1 MVRSGCLNTVVGS
14 LRACCYVLTGIVFL
28 CADACYV
35 GAQEE
40 AAPPAAEPG
49 EPPAVQAPRTRL
61 ETQIELEQLLEE
73 ENYDAAAIAAQ
84 QLLDLA
90 IAEYGEGSREVGH
103 ALQKLAEAQRLAG
116 QLNAAELNY
125 LNAIETFRS
134 VDGPFSELTIDP
146 SIGLGD
152 TYQSDGQYMNAVSA
166 YNEARTLQRR
176 LNGLLSEEQIKVMD
190 RMTRSFQS
198 MAMHVE
204 ADEQQREAMTLVERI
219 YGPDSEESLQAI
231 YKYARWLQD
240 VYRFSESREQ
250 YERAIRII
258 RAAYGKEN
266 VLLVEPYRGIG
277 NSFRSQGLQD
287 PRGASALRS
296 AVELLEN
303 EEQPDALLL
312 AEALTDV
319 GDWETAFEPS
329 GSGHEAYRKAWNLL
343 SASPQ
348 GLEQRTESF
357 QSSRPRVVLL
367 ENMSIRGLASNPN
380 DPEAVQG
387 HVLIRFDVDP
397 FGRTQNVSI
406 VESVPPGF
414 KDDSAQ
420 RSMSLSRFRPRMED
434 GDFVFARDRGY
445 MITFSYMPNAA
456 D

>member
-1 MVRSGCLNTVVGS
+1 V
-14 LRACCYVLTGIVFL
+14 
-28 CADACYV
+28 CA
-35 GAQEE
+35 GAPHV
-40 AAPPAAEPG
+40 AAQDETEPAATESN
-49 EPPAVQAPRTRL
+49 ETPAAQAPLTRL

-73 ENYDAAAIAAQ
+73 EDYAAAVVAAQ
-84 QLLDLA
+84 QLLELT
-90 IAEYGEGSREVGH
+90 IEEYGERSLEVGQ
-103 ALQKLAEAQRLAG
+103 ARYELAQAQRLAG
-116 QLNAAELNY
+116 QLDAAELNY

-176 LNGLLSEEQIKVMD
+176 INGLLSEDQIDVMD
-190 RMTRSFQS
+190 RMTQSFQS
-198 MAMHVE
+198 MAMHTE
-204 ADEQQREAMTLVERI
+204 ADEQQREAMTLIERI

-250 YERAIRII
+250 FERAIRII

-303 EEQPDALLL
+303 QEQPDPVLL
-312 AEALTDV
+312 AQALIDV
-319 GDWETAFEPS
+319 GDWETAFEPA
-329 GSGHEAYRKAWNLL
+329 GAGHEAYRRAWDLL
-343 SASPQ
+343 STTAQ
-348 GLEQRTESF
+348 GREQRSESF
-357 QSSRPRVVLL
+357 QASRPRVVLL

-380 DPEAVQG
+380 DPDAVPG

-406 VESVPPGF
+406 VESDPPGF

-445 MITFSYMPNAA
+445 MITFSYMPDAA
-456 D
+456 N